1 MRLKKKKVLVKSRRE
16 TMLGKRPSI
25 VSIVFL
31 LGTLGALTLLLNPSQ
46 KVRAQAPAAPGQ
58 AAKPPAPVID
68 SLKNVT
74 IPTPVNL
81 KFFVQNPNAAI
92 ALGKALFWDQA
103 VGSDGLDGSGKP
115 VGQACASCHFVAGA
129 DSRSKSQV
137 NPGFR
142 AVPQDTTFTPPF
154 GRGYQLTGAAFPFFR
169 LANPNDPNSAVQ
181 FDTNDI
187 ASSMG
192 VNGHSFGNIV
202 PGNVADTIGNPD
214 NFVDAGPSPGVFSH
228 TAFREVEPRNTPTTI
243 GAAFNF
249 RNFWDGRARNEFN
262 GVNPIGDLDPTAR
275 VLLSCTTSDQQ
286 AENNAGL
293 TGQCSRNS
301 VAVLQQVQLNGN
313 LSLENSSLASQA
325 LGPPLSNLQMSFDA
339 RTFPKLG
346 KKMLSLSKAL
356 PNQRVASTDSALG
369 PYAVAAPGKGLNV
382 AYPYLIQQAFK
393 NWWWDSPQTITD
405 STGTYTQME
414 YNFSLFFGIAI
425 QMYETTLVPDDT
437 PFDRFMNGTHG
448 TNGNDGTGTLGPSQ
462 LRGLDLFTGQGRC
475 SACHGGPELTNASI
489 QNVNAEKL
497 ERMLMGNDFP
507 AVYDNGFY
515 NTGLTRCGSKGFPA
529 APCDDFGIGAT
540 IGPLNLPLSMSRFF
554 QLPQNCNFGTGIIN
568 GQTFSGCL
576 GAPLIAERPLE
587 GIPFNL
593 LQPNERVAVDGAF
606 KTPGLRNVELTAP
619 YFHNGGSMTLMD
631 TVEFYNRG
639 GNFGRGARND
649 NQDNFDPNVVPLGL
663 TCQQRLD
670 LVDFLIALT
679 DERVRFQ
686 KGPFDHPEINIPEFG
701 PTVAGTQNFGLLP
714 AVGKGGS
721 AAPLPKF
728 PKTPGNGLAANNP
741 KASSPSGTV
750 CTP

>member
-1 MRLKKKKVLVKSRRE
+1 
-16 TMLGKRPSI
+16 MLGKRPSI
-25 VSIVFL
+25 VSLVFL
-31 LGTLGALTLLLNPSQ
+31 LGILGALTLILTQ
-46 KVRAQAPAAPGQ
+46 KARAQAPAPVVAPELG
-58 AAKPPAPVID
+58 
-68 SLKNVT
+68 SLKSVK
-74 IPTPVNL
+74 IPVPTHLRN
-81 KFFVQNPNAAI
+81 FIADQNAAI

-103 VGSDGLDGSGKP
+103 VGSDGLDISGKP
-115 VGQACASCHFVAGA
+115 VGQACASCHFNAGA
-129 DSRSKSQV
+129 DSRSKSQI

-154 GRGYQLTGAAFPFFR
+154 GRGYQLTGANFPFFR
-169 LANPNDPNSAVQ
+169 LLNPNDPNSAVK

-192 VNGHSFGNIV
+192 VNGHTFGNIV
-202 PGNVADTIGNPD
+202 PGNVADTIGSPD
-214 NFVDAGPSPGVFSH
+214 TFADAGPFPGVFSH

-262 GVNPIGDLDPTAR
+262 GVNPIGNLDPGAQ
-275 VLLSCTTSDQQ
+275 VVLSCLASDQTL
-286 AENNAGL
+286 EKVAGMG
-293 TGQCSRNS
+293 GQCTKDGGD
-301 VAVLQQVQLNGN
+301 LQVVQLKGN
-313 LSLENSSLASQA
+313 LGLDNSSLASQA
-325 LGPPLSNLQMSFDA
+325 VGPPLSNLEMSFDGRSFA
-339 RTFPKLG
+339 KLG

-356 PNQRVASTDSALG
+356 PNQLVNPTDSVLG
-369 PYAVAAPGKGLNV
+369 PYAVPAPGKGLTV
-382 AYPYLIQQAFK
+382 AYPALIQQAFD
-393 NWWWDSPQTITD
+393 NWWWDSPLTITD

-425 QMYETTLVPDDT
+425 QMYETTLIPDDT
-437 PFDRFMNGTHG
+437 PFDRFM
-448 TNGNDGTGTLGPSQ
+448 DGTGTLSPSQ
-462 LRGLDLFTGQGRC
+462 LRGLDVFTGQGRC

-489 QNVNAEKL
+489 QNTNIEKL
-497 ERMLMGNDFP
+497 ERMLMGNNFP

-515 NTGLTRCGSKGFPA
+515 NTGVTRCGSKGFPA

-554 QLPQNCNFGTGIIN
+554 QLPQNCNFGTKLIDTNGDGIKE
-568 GQTFSGCL
+568 TFTGCL
-576 GAPLIAERPLE
+576 GAPLIAPRPLE
-587 GIPFNL
+587 GIAFNL

-639 GNFGRGARND
+639 GNFGRGARNV

-686 KGPFDHPEINIPEFG
+686 RGPFDHPELNVPEFG
-701 PTVAGTQNFGLLP
+701 PTVPLTQNFGLLP
-714 AVGKGGS
+714 AVGNAGS

-728 PKTPGNGLAANNP
+728 PKTAGNGLAENNP

-750 CTP
+750 CKP